1 MLRRYINYLFTII
14 LFIVVMGVVA
24 GSVAVGLRLREDTAS
39 QDADAIIGGRLEEGY
54 PAAAFLLNRSYSGG
68 INECGAAILGN
79 GRAVTAA
86 HCVDNQG
93 DVFIGIDRPDA
104 AKNLVSTSVNI
115 HPGWAS
121 TKSSNSDLAVV
132 TLADTRDTTAARVT
146 SPEIG
151 CDYVIVG
158 YGQDQV
164 GINGLRKSAD
174 VCIEEVDGRTV
185 LLKGEDGTA
194 CFGDSGSPVFRRD
207 TNEVVA
213 VVSQILT
220 TADNP
225 CAPTDTIRA
234 TRIDANI
241 NSIFAPNIEFAANN
255 VDQPLSLDLRL
266 ISQDY
271 LGNNRYNVE
280 ISGEILNNTKDVLS
294 EVIVDWCTNSGTLEG
309 HVESVDVDS
318 LVLTKREGY
327 GEDDDCRI
335 FSGVDSIEPFSKSAF
350 GINAVF
356 YWDEAGQTPIDML
369 VSATVG
375 DNYRVFSLSNDRDI
389 SGLVPNSST
398 LLVTLRKPIVNADN
412 EEYVRMAAIVGGVL
426 LVLLAL
432 LKLLAN
438 QLKYYETQ

>member
-1 MLRRYINYLFTII
+1 
-14 LFIVVMGVVA
+14 MGVIA
-24 GSVAVGLRLREDTAS
+24 GTVAVGLRLREDTAS

-54 PAAAFLLNRSYSGG
+54 PAAAFLLNRSFTGG

-86 HCVDNQG
+86 HCVDKQG

-115 HPGWAS
+115 HPAWAS

-132 TLADTRDTTAARVT
+132 TIADTRDVPPARVT
-146 SPEIG
+146 RPVIG
-151 CDYVIVG
+151 CDYLIVG

-174 VCIEEVDGRTV
+174 VCIEQVDGRTV
-185 LLKGEDGTA
+185 ILKGQDGTA
-194 CFGDSGSPVFRRD
+194 CFGDSGSPVFRRG

-241 NSIFAPNIEFAANN
+241 NSIYASNIEFAANN
-255 VDQPLSLDLRL
+255 VDQPLSLDLRMVN
-266 ISQDY
+266 QNY
-271 LGNNRYNVE
+271 LGNNQFEVE
-280 ISGEILNNTKDVLS
+280 IAGEILNNTKDTLS
-294 EVIVDWCTNSGTLEG
+294 EVVIDWCTSIGVLAER
-309 HVESVDVDS
+309 VKDISFSS
-318 LVLTKREGY
+318 LDLTPRSGY
-327 GEDDDCRI
+327 GQDDDCRLLN
-335 FSGVDSIEPFSKSAF
+335 GNDSIEPFSRSAF
-350 GINAVF
+350 GIKAVVE
-356 YWDEAGQTPIDML
+356 WSDPSQMPVDML

-375 DNYRVFSLSNDRDI
+375 DNYRVFSLSNDRDV
-389 SGLVPNSST
+389 SSLVPNSST
-398 LLVTLRKPIVNADN
+398 LLVTLRKPLVNPDN
-412 EEYVRMAAIVGGVL
+412 EEYVRIAAISGGIL

-432 LKLLAN
+432 LKLLAFS
-438 QLKYYETQ
+438 LKNDQA